1 MNQVL
6 TQDEINSLLRGLSE
20 GEVDA
25 PANQAPVDTKASNAR
40 RFDLANQERI
50 IRGRMPTMELIHDR
64 FARQFR
70 NAISKFLGRTCFANV
85 GAIETVK
92 FGLFM
97 KKLPLPSSLHIF
109 RMPPMSGYALMV
121 VSAPLVFGI
130 IDSLFG
136 GSGQGRVKIEGR
148 EYTPIEIRL
157 IGKVVLT
164 ALDVLKDAWAPIHP
178 VEFVYVR
185 SEFNPLAIAIVPPT
199 DVVIIVTIEIELE
212 QDSATLTLCTPYS
225 TIEPLRSKLATG
237 FQSTRL
243 EVDTGVAK
251 RLETNV
257 LRTTANV
264 SVQLA
269 QGTIKAKDLI
279 KLQKGD
285 ILSLESNPSDEARI
299 LVEGSPK
306 FYGYVG
312 SFRGNR
318 AVRITRS
325 IPHRDL
331 INLRNKEDRL
341 LYGE

>member
-20 GEVDA
+20 GDVEQDSVQMND
-25 PANQAPVDTKASNAR
+25 PNVNAKK
-40 RFDLANQERI
+40 FDLANQERI

-70 NAISKFLGRTCFANV
+70 TNLAKFIGRTCFANV
-85 GAIETVK
+85 GGIEMVK

-109 RMPPMSGYALMV
+109 RMPPLSGYALMV

-130 IDSLFG
+130 VDSLFG

-148 EYTPIEIRL
+148 EYTPIETRL
-157 IGKVVLT
+157 IGKVVMM

-178 VEFVYVR
+178 VDFVYVR

-199 DVVIIVTIEIELE
+199 DVVIIVTIEVELE
-212 QDSATLTLCTPYS
+212 QESTTLTLCTPYS
-225 TIEPLRSKLATG
+225 TIEPLRGKLATG

-243 EVDTGVAK
+243 EVDSGVMK
-251 RLETNV
+251 RMEVNV
-257 LRTTANV
+257 KQTLANM

-269 QGTIKAKDLI
+269 TGTIKTRDFLT
-279 KLQKGD
+279 LQTGD
-285 ILSLESNPSDEARI
+285 VLSMDTNPADEAMVMI
-299 LVEGSPK
+299 EGTPK

-312 SFRGNR
+312 SYRGNR
-318 AVRITRS
+318 AARITRA
-325 IPHRDL
+325 IPKRDL
-331 INLRNKEDRL
+331 INYKNRQEL
-341 LYGE
+341 LKHGG

>member
-20 GEVDA
+20 GEIEQESVEQRTDQPEA
-25 PANQAPVDTKASNAR
+25 KK
-40 RFDLANQERI
+40 FDLANQERI

-64 FARQFR
+64 FARSFR
-70 NAISKFLGRTCFANV
+70 TNLAKFLGRTCFANV
-85 GAIETVK
+85 GGIEMIK

-109 RMPPMSGYALMV
+109 RMPPLSGYALMV
-121 VSAPLVFGI
+121 VSSPLVFGI
-130 IDSLFG
+130 VDSLFG

-148 EYTPIEIRL
+148 EYTPIENRL
-157 IGKVVLT
+157 IGKVVMM

-178 VEFVYVR
+178 VDFVYVR

-199 DVVIIVTIEIELE
+199 DVVIIVTIEVELE
-212 QDSATLTLCTPYS
+212 SESTTLTLCTPYS
-225 TIEPLRSKLATG
+225 TIEPLRGKLATG

-243 EVDTGVAK
+243 EVDSGLI
-251 RLETNV
+251 RRMETNV
-257 LRTTANV
+257 KQTTANM

-269 QGTIKAKDLI
+269 EGQIKTKNFI
-279 KLQKGD
+279 KLRAGD
-285 ILSLESNPSDEARI
+285 VVSMDTNPSEEALI
-299 LVEGSPK
+299 MIEGIPK

-318 AVRITRS
+318 AVRITRP
-325 IPHRDL
+325 IPDLDL
-331 INLRNKEDRL
+331 INYRNRQEL
-341 LYGE
+341 LKNGG